1 MFGIDIN
8 SNKIKQLLESI
19 LNKYNV
25 KLEGN
30 TIVIKTRVENVLP
43 KTLNLIQAMLHI
55 DNVFMVYWNQV
66 AWILLEDVYIV
77 F

>member
-55 DNVFMVYWNQV
+55 DNVFMVY
-66 AWILLEDVYIV
+66 
-77 F
+77 